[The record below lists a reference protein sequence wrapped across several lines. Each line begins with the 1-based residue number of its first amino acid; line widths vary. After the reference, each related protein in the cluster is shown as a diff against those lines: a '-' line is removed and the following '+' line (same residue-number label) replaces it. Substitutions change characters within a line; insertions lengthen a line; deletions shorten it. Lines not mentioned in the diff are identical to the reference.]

1 MPMPQ
6 SALDGI
12 KRFGLGWQDLTGPK
26 LSTHASVFGRL
37 TDNGIESE
45 DDEEAIVRAAHAI
58 GEAVCAWFS
67 ALGTR
72 IHPVSRELTELYQSH
87 HAEDVQ
93 FLESLTLEEV
103 SEDPEG
109 TLEEITYRLD
119 SLWDTFD
126 FYRVRVR

>member
-12 KRFGLGWQDLTGPK
+12 KRFGLGWRWPNGPRIAE
-26 LSTHASVFGRL
+26 HAGTIGRL

-109 TLEEITYRLD
+109 TLEEITSRLD